1 MPNDPVFWANESLRV
16 AFDQRDL
23 DAFDGDTRAKYSVP
37 LYTKPPDQAEI
48 GREQRIMKV
57 AHTPGPWFVGKL
69 TANVYF
75 GNSSGELIAQCGGYK
90 FKQKPEHE
98 EKANAHLIAAAPDL
112 LEAAIALQVAAPL
125 GQSEWNA
132 AADKLD
138 KAISKA
144 TGVSSDQR

>member
-1 MPNDPVFWANESLRV
+1 MS
-16 AFDQRDL
+16 
-23 DAFDGDTRAKYSVP
+23 T
-37 LYTKPPDQAEI
+37 
-48 GREQRIMKV
+48 
-57 AHTPGPWFVGKL
+57 HTPGPWFSHPTDAGK
-69 TANVYF
+69 AIVAPDCSICEMSPWDDEYQD
-75 GNSSGELIAQCGGYK
+75 EL
-90 FKQKPEHE
+90 E
-98 EKANAHLIAAAPDL
+98 ANARLIAAAPDL

>member
-1 MPNDPVFWANESLRV
+1 MS
-16 AFDQRDL
+16 
-23 DAFDGDTRAKYSVP
+23 T
-37 LYTKPPDQAEI
+37 
-48 GREQRIMKV
+48 
-57 AHTPGPWFVGKL
+57 HTPGPWLIEPTDTSKAIV
-69 TANVYF
+69 TDDCVICEMAPWDDEYQD
-75 GNSSGELIAQCGGYK
+75 EL
-90 FKQKPEHE
+90 E
-98 EKANAHLIAAAPDL
+98 ANARLIAAAPDL